1 MNRIKTIFVFVTL
14 FMGKTMFAQDPQ
26 FTQFYAAPTFLNPAF
41 AGTSAQSRFALNYR
55 HQWPAISKAFVTY
68 NASYD
73 HYVAG
78 INSGIG
84 VMVTHDRAGTGALQ
98 YTGITAQYAYEIR
111 LTHKISL
118 RPALQAAYTIR
129 SLDFNRLT
137 FGDQLLRDDANTT
150 IDPNM
155 PQFSD
160 RNVTHPDFGSGLLLY
175 SEKFWFGL
183 SAHHLNRPNMSLV
196 QNDSRLPIKYSAHGG
211 WRQRTNAKRNEY
223 GPKQH
228 LVTAFNYKAQGNF
241 DQLDVGIYYEYD
253 PVTFGVWYRGL
264 PGLKK
269 NDANYVHHDALAL
282 MIGVE
287 TKGIYIGY
295 SYDITISHIAANTG
309 GSHEISL
316 ISEFASKRN
325 KRSAKRRV
333 IPCAKF

>member
-1 MNRIKTIFVFVTL
+1 MKWNKLIGFCLSSVLSFQIS
-14 FMGKTMFAQDPQ
+14 AQDPQ
-26 FTQFYAAPTFLNPAF
+26 FTQFYAAPTYLNPAF
-41 AGTSAQSRFALNYR
+41 AGTTVQSRFAMNYR

-73 HYVAG
+73 QYMPG

-84 VMVTHDRAGTGALQ
+84 VMVTHDRAGTGALT
-98 YTGITAQYAYEIR
+98 YTNIGVQYAYEVN
-111 LTHKISL
+111 LTRKVSL
-118 RPALQAAYTIR
+118 RPALQASYTMR

-137 FGDQLLRDDANTT
+137 FGDQLLRDNASST

-160 RNVTHPDFGSGLLLY
+160 RNVVHPDFGSGLLLY
-175 SEKFWFGL
+175 SEKFWLGI
-183 SAHHLNRPNMSLV
+183 SAHHMNRPNQSLV
-196 QNDSRLPIKYSAHGG
+196 QRDSRLPVKYSAHGG
-211 WRQRTNAKRNEY
+211 WRQRINPDNEY
-223 GPKQH
+223 ARKQH

-241 DQLDVGIYYEYD
+241 DQFDLGVYYEYD
-253 PVTFGVWYRGL
+253 LISFGVWYRGL
-264 PGLKK
+264 PGFKK

-282 MIGVE
+282 MLGVE
-287 TKGIYIGY
+287 AKGIYIGY

-325 KRSAKRRV
+325 KKRAKRRV